1 MLSLNVIPDFC
12 AYINCRYTSELN
24 NRMNFRFFKLDK
36 TNFYTIGGIFN
47 ESQNT
52 VGFSGK

>member
-1 MLSLNVIPDFC
+1 MFSLNVIPDFC
-12 AYINCRYTSELN
+12 AYINCSYTSEL

-36 TNFYTIGGIFN
+36 TNFSTIGGIFN

>member
-1 MLSLNVIPDFC
+1 MFSLNVIPDFC

-24 NRMNFRFFKLDK
+24 RMNFRFFKLDK
-36 TNFYTIGGIFN
+36 TNFSTIGGIFN